1 MSKKEK
7 IIDII
12 REMDTDDVVEIHNEY
27 CEKNK
32 YDEYKVYPIEF
43 FNEYGEGMTPLE
55 IAQCARDGLDPN
67 DDYFYYTIYGLRSFS
82 YIDEAEDV
90 IDVGGI
96 AEYIVDNED
105 PLGNDEIKEALAEED
120 E

>member
-7 IIDII
+7 IIDLI
-12 REMDTDDVVEIHNEY
+12 REMQTEDVVEIHNEY
-27 CEKNK
+27 CEKNR
-32 YDEYKVYPIEF
+32 YDEYRVYPMDC
-43 FNEYGEGMTPLE
+43 FNEYCDGMTPLE
-55 IAQCARDGLDPN
+55 IAQCGRDGLDPN
-67 DDYFYYTIYGLRSFS
+67 DDYFYDTIYGLRSFS

-90 IDVGGI
+90 IEVGDI